1 MLFGRAAAAAP
12 EDPGAR
18 APAVWTG
25 KEPGLTGAEQELL
38 RGYREELALLIRQL
52 SFALT
57 RRLPG
62 VAAGLD
68 PRVDS
73 QARAQAL
80 SQEELAGRRLAAT
93 ELSERD
99 QWLPGAARLLRAL
112 EHELELPKEAVDLLR
127 QAQRLAPHPMNLQ
140 HQAFW
145 LERLCAYDEA
155 RQAAVAGLRLCRDP
169 LWQASLSLILGRIDF
184 ASGRYLSAA
193 RWYDEANQRE
203 PSSALALSA
212 WHCAQRAGDATSVE
226 RLAQEAQELSPDRL
240 ATARQFRALTR
251 AVGVDLRF
259 TPGFGPAS
267 DRWIAAFAEV
277 V

>member
-1 MLFGRAAAAAP
+1 
-12 EDPGAR
+12 
-18 APAVWTG
+18 VIWTG

-38 RGYREELALLIRQL
+38 RGFREELALLIRQL

-68 PRVDS
+68 PRIDDR
-73 QARAQAL
+73 ARAQAL
-80 SQEELAGRRLAAT
+80 SEEELAARRSAAN
-93 ELSERD
+93 ELPERD
-99 QWLPGAARLLRAL
+99 QWVPGAARLLRAL
-112 EHELELPKEAVDLLR
+112 EHDLEQPQEAVDMLR

-145 LERLCAYDEA
+145 LERQGSYAEA

-184 ASGRYLSAA
+184 VSGRYLSAA
-193 RWYDEANQRE
+193 HWYDQANRRE
-203 PSSALALSA
+203 PSPALALSA
-212 WHCAQRAGDATSVE
+212 WHCAQRAGDAASVE
-226 RLAQEAQELSPDRL
+226 RLAQTANELSPDRL
-240 ATARQFRALTR
+240 ATARQFRALTS
-251 AVGVDLRF
+251 AVGVDLCF
-259 TPGFGPAS
+259 TPGLGPAS